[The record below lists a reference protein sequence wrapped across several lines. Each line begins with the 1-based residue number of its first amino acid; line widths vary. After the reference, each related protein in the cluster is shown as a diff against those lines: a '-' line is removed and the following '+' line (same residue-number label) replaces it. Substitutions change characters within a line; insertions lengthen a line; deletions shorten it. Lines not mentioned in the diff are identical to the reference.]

1 MQSQLILRFRN
12 GSIESPQSI
21 ATLEQDLA
29 QLLGASAQVDGHEI
43 GSGSTDVYL
52 LSDNPTSTFRRAK
65 PLLEQLE
72 LLDRV
77 VAAHRV
83 VGGAR
88 FAVIWPLRWGRKFT
102 VA

>member
-1 MQSQLILRFRN
+1 MQSQLILRFRS
-12 GSIESPQSI
+12 GSIESLEDL
-21 ATLEQDLA
+21 ATFEQDLA
-29 QLLGASAQVDGHEI
+29 TLLGATAYVDGHEV
-43 GSGSTDVYL
+43 GRGNTDVYL
-52 LSDNPTSTFRRAK
+52 LTDNPTSTFRRAK
-65 PLLEQLE
+65 PLLEQLQ
-72 LLDRV
+72 LLDKV